1 MKILSISNCPLF
13 MVGSLANTM
22 QQFKY
27 GCGNGYSWWH
37 RELFIISLCFLFFI
51 SYSSGILEE
60 RLLKLKLQYF
70 GHLMRRADSLE
81 KTQMLGKVE
90 ARSTRG
96 QQRMRWLD
104 GITDSMDLILNKLQ
118 ELAKDREAWCAAVYG
133 VAKNRHWSCWTT
145 NSGIRL
151 ININWPYLKELV
163 VMSPSPFTKY
173 FKKNLRINNPS
184 NFCYLLNHN
193 F

>member
-1 MKILSISNCPLF
+1 MKIIIIKWTLTGLCKPDFSSSGWNLSTFHYNA
-13 MVGSLANTM
+13 V
-22 QQFKY
+22 
-27 GCGNGYSWWH
+27 
-37 RELFIISLCFLFFI
+37 LFF
-51 SYSSGILEE
+51 
-60 RLLKLKLQYF
+60 F
-70 GHLMRRADSLE
+70 GHLMQRADSLE

>member
-118 ELAKDREAWCAAVYG
+118 ELAKDREAWCAAVHG
-133 VAKNRHWSCWTT
+133 VTKSQTGLSNWTT
-145 NSGIRL
+145 THT
-151 ININWPYLKELV
+151 PYLLY
-163 VMSPSPFTKY
+163 PFVCP
-173 FKKNLRINNPS
+173 FPLRLFPCLGFGPWCRWDPKGAS
-184 NFCYLLNHN
+184 VF
-193 F
+193 

>member
-27 GCGNGYSWWH
+27 GCGNGYGWWH
-37 RELFIISLCFLFFI
+37 RELFIISSCFLFFI
-51 SYSSGILEE
+51 SYSSGIWEG

-70 GHLMRRADSLE
+70 GHLMWRADSLE
-81 KTQMLGKVE
+81 KILMLGNIE

-104 GITDSMDLILNKLQ
+104 GITDSVDLILSKLQ
-118 ELAKDREAWCAAVYG
+118 ELVKDREAWCAAVYG
-133 VAKNRHWSCWTT
+133 VAKNRHFSYWTA
-145 NSGIRL
+145 NSEIRL
-151 ININWPYLKELV
+151 ITINWPYPK
-163 VMSPSPFTKY
+163 
-173 FKKNLRINNPS
+173 
-184 NFCYLLNHN
+184 
-193 F
+193 